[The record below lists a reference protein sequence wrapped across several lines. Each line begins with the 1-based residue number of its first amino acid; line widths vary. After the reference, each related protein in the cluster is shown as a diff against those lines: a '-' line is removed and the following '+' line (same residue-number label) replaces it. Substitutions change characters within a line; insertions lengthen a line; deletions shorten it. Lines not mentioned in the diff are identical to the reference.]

1 MSKSFFAGTV
11 CFLFSFFSHA
21 QPPQVGSLLEN
32 EFSVTIVPDKWKNES
47 AVIIGQKE
55 EYLFSRLSSGKNY
68 TTVVR
73 INEHIHKRIKL
84 QDKNALEKFSAFY
97 YVTMGKD
104 GKAQYQ
110 IVKANGKTTDV
121 DMSTAIEEEIEE
133 EKDVPA
139 IYKPI
144 YFKMNVKSM
153 KIAIPNLE
161 VGDIID
167 YTIQSA
173 FDWDMKTSG
182 IEFTPFIFS
191 LANNY
196 PTMYQQY
203 RFTMA
208 NGMKVKYRGYN
219 GAPGI
224 KFDAKSSTYGDKN
237 SYLSYYFLDRD
248 RDKTAEER
256 WSYELRNTP
265 SVKFRVVLLADN
277 DPDSKRSLGE
287 ATVDR
292 SGLNIDDVYKRYV
305 GAALYRT
312 PTVNSLVGYT
322 TEYLLKKKTEGSLK
336 NDDDIIRECY
346 YCLRK
351 VFLEMYYKGPVH
363 SDLEKYM
370 TGKKLYKKVLAQ
382 EKKEATQKEEREDE
396 IRINS
401 ITFSTAFRTALATV
415 GIASELEVYV
425 PRNLGSWRD
434 AIFMEELD
442 FVMKVKSKRRQYYLD
457 AFNNFDA
464 FGTLYPYMEGAE
476 GYSIGYQ
483 EENQYYRSN
492 IPGSGFTENMD
503 KQEYIIHLSETM
515 DAVKVERVSSFL
527 GAEKIS
533 RIAKANLDRDY
544 LGYDFTK
551 YYVEP
556 NQKSKKKKEEEVDIT
571 TSAKYD
577 NPDKDEKIKQRKEL
591 FEKDAKEEFD
601 LDKYNDFELLQNG
614 RYGDT
619 AFLQY
624 KEKFSLKKM
633 ISKAGKNY
641 VLDIGKLIGD
651 QIKLEQTELASRQ
664 TDIWIP
670 FARTIEN
677 TIVLNVPAGYTVD
690 GLQDLNTSVDNESG
704 SFLSTAKLEENKLV
718 VTTKKRYKK
727 NFDKKELWSNYVA
740 FLEPAYKFSQVKIVL
755 KKK

>member
-1 MSKSFFAGTV
+1 MRKL
-11 CFLFSFFSHA
+11 LFIVTIVFCNHIVSTA
-21 QPPQVGSLLEN
+21 QAPQLGATIEK
-32 EFSVTIVPDKWKNES
+32 EFSVTEIPEKWKTES
-47 AVIIGQKE
+47 AVILGQKQ
-55 EYLFSRLSSGKNY
+55 EYLFSRLASGRSF

-73 INEHIHKRIKL
+73 INEYIHKRIKL
-84 QDKNALEKFSAFY
+84 QDKNALEKFSTFY

-110 IVKANGKTTDV
+110 IVKANGKSSDV
-121 DMSTAIEEEIEE
+121 DMSTAIEE

-144 YFKMNVKSM
+144 YYKMNVKSM

-167 YTIQSA
+167 YTVKSS
-173 FDWDMKTSG
+173 FDWDMKTNG
-182 IEFTPFIFS
+182 IDFVPFIFS

-196 PTMYQQY
+196 PTLYQQY

-219 GAPGI
+219 GAPNI
-224 KFDAKSSTYGDKN
+224 KFDAKSSVFDENN

-248 RDKTAEER
+248 REKTVEER

-292 SGLNIDDVYKRYV
+292 SGLNIDDVYKRYI
-305 GAALYRT
+305 GAALYVT

-322 TEYLLKKKTEGSLK
+322 SEYLLKKKTEGSLK
-336 NDDDIIRECY
+336 NEDDIIRECY

-382 EKKEATQKEEREDE
+382 EKKTEAQKEEREDE

-401 ITFSTAFRTALATV
+401 ITFATAFRKALAV
-415 GIASELEVYV
+415 MGIQSELEVYV
-425 PRNLGSWRD
+425 PRRLGTWRD

-442 FVMKVKSKRRQYYLD
+442 FVMKVKSKRRQYYMD

-464 FGTLYPYMEGAE
+464 FGTFYPYLESAE
-476 GYSIGYQ
+476 GYSLAYD
-483 EENQYYRSN
+483 EVNHYYRSN
-492 IPGSGFTENMD
+492 IPGSTLSDNISRQNYVISFPDAMD
-503 KQEYIIHLSETM
+503 V
-515 DAVKVERVSSFL
+515 VKVERTSSFL
-527 GAEKIS
+527 GTEKQE
-533 RIAKANLDRDY
+533 RIAQANLDREY
-544 LGYDFTK
+544 LNYDFEK
-551 YYVEP
+551 YFVEP
-556 NQKSKKKKEEEVDIT
+556 KEKGKKKKGEEEVPIT

-577 NPDKDEKIKQRKEL
+577 NTDKEEKLKEQKEL
-591 FEKDAKEEFD
+591 FEKDLKAEFD
-601 LDKYNDFELLQNG
+601 LDKYSSFELLQNG

-624 KEKFSLKKM
+624 KENYTLKKM

-641 VLDIGKLIGD
+641 IFDMGKLIGD
-651 QIKLEQTELASRQ
+651 QLKLDENELKTRQ
-664 TDIWIP
+664 TDIWVP

-677 TIVLNVPAGYTVD
+677 NIMVNIPAGYTID
-690 GLQDLNTSVDNESG
+690 GLQDLNVSIDNESG
-704 SFLSTAKLEENKLV
+704 AFMSTAKMEENKLMI
-718 VTTKKRYKK
+718 TTRKLYKK
-727 NFDKKELWSNYVA
+727 NFDKKELWPNYVA
-740 FLEPAYKFSQVKIVL
+740 FLEAAYKFSQAKIVL
-755 KKK
+755 RKK